1 MISLSRLSSR
11 RFAAAAGIGVRG
23 LAAAA
28 CCAACYES
36 AVGAQS
42 ADPADKSFHIVRTD
56 TPPVID
62 GKVDEAVW
70 AAAELVDDFHQV
82 RPADGGVPSERTEI
96 RLLYDDDHLYIGAR
110 LFDSEPD
117 KITRNVMRHGNSLGQ
132 DDRLAVV
139 IDPFNTG
146 RNGYRFETNANG
158 VRHDMLYKNI
168 NELNRDWTVIWE
180 TQSHVDETGWSFEMA
195 IPFKT
200 LPFNANIDTWGIN
213 FARGIRRKGEEV
225 VWVSRNRTY
234 NPNIVGRVQ
243 GLGGMDQGAGLDVV
257 PSMSANRRRAF
268 VTATP
273 DTSDTDYDP
282 SLDVFYRVT
291 PSLNASL
298 TINTDFSAT
307 EIDDRQVNL
316 TRFSLFFPEKRDF
329 FLNDSDLFE
338 FGRIGRSTNV
348 AASLASLQSGRPFF
362 SRRLGLGATGLP
374 VDLEYGG
381 KLSGRVG
388 RYSIGTLAVHQDEAD
403 GVEAGSL
410 TVGRV
415 AADVLGESTLG
426 MIFTEGDPRSNVD
439 NSLAGVDFQY
449 LNTRLPGGRSLEGGA
464 WIQQTDTPGLNG
476 GDTAFGLGLD
486 MPNAAGWR
494 GALAVKELGENYN
507 PAIGFVSRTGVRDYT
522 GQVGFKHFRNG
533 RLLNSWFSGVD
544 AQRVNF
550 IDGGLETQVLYAKL
564 IELEGRTN
572 DVFRLVYQTSDEVVT
587 QPFTIYSDPTRQVT
601 IQAGSY
607 SFDEAGFD
615 LVSAPQRSL
624 AASLVYRVGDFYDGT
639 ITSAHGD
646 VSWKPSPRFNMIYR
660 YDWNAIDLPENALRP
675 NGDFTARL
683 FQVIT
688 EVAIKLNL
696 TWINLIQYDNASEVF
711 GVNSRIQW
719 IPKAGQEG
727 FIVLNHNMQDFDKD
741 SSFRSALSDLSVK
754 FSYTFR
760 F

>member
-1 MISLSRLSSR
+1 MTPSSR
-11 RFAAAAGIGVRG
+11 RPSRLAFAAGIRLPAA
-23 LAAAA
+23 LAAACLA
-28 CCAACYES
+28 TGAA
-36 AVGAQS
+36 AQD
-42 ADPADKSFHIVRTD
+42 ALPDKTARIVRTA

-62 GKVDEAVW
+62 GKIDDAVW
-70 AAAELVDDFHQV
+70 AAAELIDDFHQV
-82 RPADGGVPSERTEI
+82 RPTDGGAPSERTEI
-96 RLLYDDDHLYIGAR
+96 RVLFDDDYLYIGAH
-110 LFDSEPD
+110 LYDSEPD

-132 DDRLAVV
+132 DDRLAVI

-180 TQSHVDETGWSFEMA
+180 TKSYVDETGWSFEMA

-200 LPFNANIDTWGIN
+200 LPFNANIDTWGMN

-243 GLGGMDQGAGLDVV
+243 GFGGMDQGRGLDVV
-257 PSMSANRRRAF
+257 PSLSANQRRTF
-268 VTATP
+268 VSGTAG
-273 DTSDTDYDP
+273 DASDTEYDP

-338 FGRIGRSTNV
+338 FGRIGRSSNV

-362 SRRLGLGATGLP
+362 SRRLGLSAAGLP
-374 VDLEYGG
+374 VDIEYGG

-388 RYSIGTLAVHQDEAD
+388 RYSIGTLAVHQGEY
-403 GVEAGSL
+403 GSVDDATL
-410 TVGRV
+410 SVARV

-426 MIFTEGDPRSNVD
+426 AIFTDGDSRSNVD

-464 WIQQTDTPGLNG
+464 WFQQSDTPGLLG
-476 GDTAFGLGLD
+476 DDTAFGLGIE

-494 GALAVKELGENYN
+494 GAFAVKELGENFN
-507 PAIGFVSRTGVRDYT
+507 PALGFVSRTGVRDYT
-522 GQVGFKHFRNG
+522 SQVGFKHFRNG
-533 RLLNSWFSGVD
+533 RLLQSWFSGVD

-550 IDGGLETQVLYAKL
+550 VDGGLETQVLYGKL
-564 IELEGRTN
+564 IELEGRTL
-572 DVFRLVYQTSDEVVT
+572 DVFRTVYQATDEVILE
-587 QPFTIYSDPTRQVT
+587 PFVIYSDPTRQV
-601 IQAGSY
+601 IVQPGRY

-624 AASLVYRVGDFYDGT
+624 AASLVYRAGDFYDGT

-646 VSWKPSPRFNMIYR
+646 ITWKPSPRFNMTYR
-660 YDWNAIDLPENALRP
+660 YDWNAIDLPQGA
-675 NGDFTARL
+675 FTARL

-696 TWINLIQYDNASEVF
+696 TWVNLIQYDNASEVL

-727 FIVLNHNMQDFDKD
+727 FIVLNHNLQDFDKD
-741 SSFRSALSDLSVK
+741 NAFHSALSDLSVK